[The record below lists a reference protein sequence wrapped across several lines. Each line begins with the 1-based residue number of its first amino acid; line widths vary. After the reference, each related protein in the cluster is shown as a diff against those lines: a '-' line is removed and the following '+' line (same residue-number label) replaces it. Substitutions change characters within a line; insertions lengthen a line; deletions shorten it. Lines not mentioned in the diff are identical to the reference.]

1 MAVTKKQQVNIV
13 HHWHC
18 WATTHCGVW
27 LTSTGPESRLGPKLM
42 TLPESQIS
50 MHTLIQAYES
60 QGRFKNQENKQTK
73 NKNKKTIKNTKKDAT
88 GGLLSMPALKAS
100 LRHST

>member
-1 MAVTKKQQVNIV
+1 MAVTKKQQINIV

-27 LTSTGPESRLGPKLM
+27 LTFTGPES
-42 TLPESQIS
+42 PESQIS
-50 MHTLIQAYES
+50 MDTLIQAYES

-73 NKNKKTIKNTKKDAT
+73 NKNKKTIKNRKKDAT

>member
-1 MAVTKKQQVNIV
+1 MALNFLGHEAVRIMRR
-13 HHWHC
+13 HEM
-18 WATTHCGVW
+18 
-27 LTSTGPESRLGPKLM
+27 LEDSRLGPKLM

-50 MHTLIQAYES
+50 MHTLIRPYES
-60 QGRFKNQENKQTK
+60 QGRFKKQKNKKTK
-73 NKNKKTIKNTKKDAT
+73 NKNKKTIKKTKKDAT

>member
-27 LTSTGPESRLGPKLM
+27 LTSSGPESRLSPKLM

-50 MHTLIQAYES
+50 MHTLIQATHTYIHIYIIH
-60 QGRFKNQENKQTK
+60 TY
-73 NKNKKTIKNTKKDAT
+73 I
-88 GGLLSMPALKAS
+88 
-100 LRHST
+100 HI

>member
-50 MHTLIQAYES
+50 MHTLIQPYES
-60 QGRFKNQENKQTK
+60 QGRFKKQKTK
-73 NKNKKTIKNTKKDAT
+73 NKHKNKTIKKTKKDAT